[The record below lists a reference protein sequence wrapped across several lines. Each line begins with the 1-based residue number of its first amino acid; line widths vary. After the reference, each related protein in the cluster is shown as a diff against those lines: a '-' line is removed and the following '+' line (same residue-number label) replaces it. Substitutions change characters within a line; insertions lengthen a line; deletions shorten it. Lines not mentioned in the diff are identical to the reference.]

1 MEASVSSIL
10 PVIAG
15 VLAVGLFA
23 ASQYSRDQANGCAP
37 FAKTAVLFFAVAC
50 LLFAPTALPKD
61 DVPPLVQAL
70 VYKFG
75 LGLGCI
81 GGSLMFVNWN
91 PEEGLRD
98 DFDNTQYHSL
108 LGDEDYEKHDR
119 LVTSLDA
126 EQDQQATDLT
136 GDLNRGGRRLLERL
150 NRAQM

>member
-75 LGLGCI
+75 LGMGCI

-98 DFDNTQYHSL
+98 DFDNTDDHPL
-108 LGDEDYEKHDR
+108 LGEEDFNRLDTDFSEQDYE
-119 LVTSLDA
+119 
-126 EQDQQATDLT
+126 
-136 GDLNRGGRRLLERL
+136 GDGRGNGLKEPR
-150 NRAQM
+150 

>member
-91 PEEGLRD
+91 PDESPPREY
-98 DFDNTQYHSL
+98 DFQHRGS
-108 LGDEDYEKHDR
+108 LGDTDFEARSGDELGAR
-119 LVTSLDA
+119 A
-126 EQDQQATDLT
+126 NNQQFA
-136 GDLNRGGRRLLERL
+136 GRRRLLERL